1 MELYWTK
8 FIHVYQWWLVE
19 YDKMITCIRES
30 IPNCLTFQPGF
41 VCMFQASQI
50 AHLVRDY
57 MLELQARYMLAPSET
72 QQRMSHAF
80 DLEDLE
86 RHANF

>member
-1 MELYWTK
+1 
-8 FIHVYQWWLVE
+8 
-19 YDKMITCIRES
+19 
-30 IPNCLTFQPGF
+30 
-41 VCMFQASQI
+41 
-50 AHLVRDY
+50 